1 MLSRYSSDIL
11 LAAYKN
17 IQFQSLSAH
26 RADTSV
32 ERSGEMHFQ
41 IDGTEYDID
50 IVLHITKEQADML
63 MNGLFSALPLLDAY
77 VQNDGPDSGI
87 DNYIIDSLHVYDRRV
102 ELEYL
107 GAAVNTQFDAE
118 LLMDHGTWYCSA
130 VGLHRFNPP
139 LSVQ

>member
-63 MNGLFSALPLLDAY
+63 MNGLFSALHQLDAY
-77 VQNDGPDSGI
+77 VQNDGPGSGLEH
-87 DNYIIDSLHVYDRRV
+87 YIIDSLHV
-102 ELEYL
+102 
-107 GAAVNTQFDAE
+107 
-118 LLMDHGTWYCSA
+118 
-130 VGLHRFNPP
+130 
-139 LSVQ
+139 